1 MGMESVYRLSV
12 MLGMTDQ
19 LTSPMRGVQSSVES
33 SLKTLDNAFGSMQKA
48 GAVMAGVGTGILGAA
63 YSTVAATF
71 DTQNALGEL
80 ASLGVEDLKAV
91 EDAAK
96 SFSDTWA
103 GTTKSD
109 FISAS
114 YDIKSGIASLSDEGI
129 AQYTELAGMTAKATK
144 STIGEMTSLF
154 ATAYGIYKGSY
165 EDMSDLDF
173 GEMFSSGISTAVKNY
188 KTAGSEMASAISM
201 LGATATNNRISMEEQ
216 LAILGQL
223 QTTMSGSEAATKY
236 KSFLNT
242 AAKAGKTL
250 KLSFLDAENNMKTMP
265 EILNEIRGK
274 YGDTLDAIEK
284 QQLKEAFGTDEAI
297 ALIDLLYNNVE
308 TLETGISDLKTS
320 MDGGISTTM
329 EMATAINS
337 MPEQKFEVLKQKL
350 HNNIEILGAQ
360 LLPTLNN
367 ILDKGSQAID
377 KFSTW
382 ASENQETIQTVM
394 MLTLKVG
401 AFLVILGGL
410 IGGIGTV
417 GKAII
422 SFRTGIQGAKEAF
435 GAFKTVMSAGAG
447 GPVVI
452 GILALVAAFVYLWNT
467 SENFRN
473 FWIGLFNQIQGKAT
487 EAWGRIQPSLE
498 SFGAKFHNLM
508 VTLQPVGE
516 VIATIF
522 GVLIVGAIGL
532 AVGVLEGLLDAAAPV
547 IDMFGFILEA
557 ADNFIKGFVTL
568 SEGDADAAF
577 DFFLAGIDNINN
589 AFESGFDAIL
599 SFAGGFADGF
609 LDVVGGALDAC
620 GINVSGD
627 IEQMKSDICDGLA
640 AAKENA
646 GIILDGLTEY
656 TKFSLTNM
664 KNAYTEAGGGFN
676 GIMAA
681 ALTGIKDTFKLNYD
695 IIDNMTNGKLT
706 AIKNAFINKMNEAK
720 EAVHNAIQAIKD
732 KFNFQWSLPALK
744 LPHVKVTGGF
754 SFNPP
759 SAPKFNVDW
768 YAKGGIMTRP
778 TLFGMNG
785 GSLLGGGEAGAE
797 AILPLAVLWEKM
809 SGIISGLFKADEEK
823 RERQEGTT
831 KTLWQKETKT
841 IQSSTREYRT
851 WKSQESVKGSG
862 NKGIHIGRLNISV
875 DISRIK
881 DIDMLYKLI
890 DELKDSTSGD
900 EDELEDVVVE

>member
-19 LTSPMRGVQSSVES
+19 LSSPMRGVQSSVES

-91 EDAAK
+91 EAAAK

-242 AAKAGKTL
+242 AAKAGEKL

-337 MPEQKFEVLKQKL
+337 MPEQKFEVMKQKL

-360 LLPTLNN
+360 LLPTLND
-367 ILDKGSQAID
+367 ILDNGNQVID

-394 MLTLKVG
+394 MLSLKVG

-422 SFRTGIQGAKEAF
+422 SFRTGIQGAKAAF
-435 GAFKTVMSAGAG
+435 EAFKTVMSAGAG

-473 FWIGLFNQIQGKAT
+473 FWIGLFNQIQSKAT

-522 GVLIVGAIGL
+522 GVLIVGAVGL

-557 ADNFIKGFVTL
+557 ADNFIKGFVAL
-568 SEGDADAAF
+568 SEGDVDAAF

-627 IEQMKSDICDGLA
+627 IEQMKSDICDGLT

-706 AIKNAFINKMNEAK
+706 AIKNAFLNKMNEAK
-720 EAVHNAIQAIKD
+720 EAVHNAIEAIKE
-732 KFNFQWSLPALK
+732 KFNFQFPQPILK
-744 LPHVKVTGGF
+744 LPHIAVTGGF

-759 SAPKFNVDW
+759 SAPKFDVDW
-768 YAKGGIMTRP
+768 YAKGGIMTKP

-862 NKGIHIGRLNISV
+862 DRGIHIGRLNISV

-890 DELKDSTSGD
+890 DELKDSISGD
-900 EDELEDVVVE
+900 EDELDDVVVE

>member
-80 ASLGVEDLKAV
+80 ASLGVKDLKAV

-284 QQLKEAFGTDEAI
+284 QKLKEAFGTDEAI

-394 MLTLKVG
+394 MLALKVG

-410 IGGIGTV
+410 ISGIGTV

-435 GAFKTVMSAGAG
+435 GAFKIVMSAGAG

-452 GILALVAAFVYLWNT
+452 GILALVAAFVYLWST

-557 ADNFIKGFVTL
+557 ADNFIKGFVAL

-577 DFFLAGIDNINN
+577 DFFLAGIENINN

-627 IEQMKSDICDGLA
+627 IEQMKSDICDGLT

-646 GIILDGLTEY
+646 GIILDGMTEY

-664 KNAYTEAGGGFN
+664 KNAYTEAGGGFK

-681 ALTGIKDTFKLNYD
+681 ALTGIKDIFKLNYD
-695 IIDNMTNGKLT
+695 MIDNMTNGKLT

-720 EAVHNAIQAIKD
+720 EAVHNAIEAIKE
-732 KFNFQWSLPALK
+732 KFNFQFPQPVLK
-744 LPHVKVTGGF
+744 LPHIAVTGGF

-759 SAPKFNVDW
+759 SAPKFSVDW

-785 GSLLGGGEAGAE
+785 GRLLGGGEAGAE

-823 RERQEGTT
+823 RERKEGTT
-831 KTLWQKETKT
+831 RTLWQKETKT

-851 WKSQESVKGSG
+851 WKSPESVKSSG